1 MKIKRTQNRVTQSR
15 LTLPAVMVYAVAV
28 WLAGRLLQQQL
39 WLQLACF
46 LLSTFLM
53 VELNNGN
60 ALIRIYSRSV
70 SSSFAILTCA
80 ANFLFSS
87 FSGGFVSLCII
98 TTYILLFHTY
108 QDKQAAGLTFY
119 AFLCTGLASL
129 ACVQVLWVVP
139 LLWIGCFIHL
149 SSLSWRTLAA
159 SIIGIATP
167 YWMLT
172 PFIIYFQHFSVV
184 KAHFGALYSLQLVA
198 DYSQMTLN
206 QLLTA
211 VFIVLLALTGIVHFW
226 RNSSADRIRIR
237 QFYGLFTMITI
248 VAAVAL
254 FLLPQYYDFLLRLL
268 IINTAPL
275 IAHFLTLTNTR
286 ITNIAFYVICATAL
300 ILTAINLWIPSLS
313 F

>member
-1 MKIKRTQNRVTQSR
+1 
-15 LTLPAVMVYAVAV
+15 
-28 WLAGRLLQQQL
+28 
-39 WLQLACF
+39 
-46 LLSTFLM
+46 
-53 VELNNGN
+53 
-60 ALIRIYSRSV
+60 
-70 SSSFAILTCA
+70 
-80 ANFLFSS
+80 
-87 FSGGFVSLCII
+87 
-98 TTYILLFHTY
+98 
-108 QDKQAAGLTFY
+108 
-119 AFLCTGLASL
+119 
-129 ACVQVLWVVP
+129 
-139 LLWIGCFIHL
+139 
-149 SSLSWRTLAA
+149 
-159 SIIGIATP
+159 
-167 YWMLT
+167 MLT

-184 KAHFGALYSLQLVA
+184 KAHFGALYSLQPVA

-211 VFIVLLALTGIVHFW
+211 VFIVLLAMTGIVHFW